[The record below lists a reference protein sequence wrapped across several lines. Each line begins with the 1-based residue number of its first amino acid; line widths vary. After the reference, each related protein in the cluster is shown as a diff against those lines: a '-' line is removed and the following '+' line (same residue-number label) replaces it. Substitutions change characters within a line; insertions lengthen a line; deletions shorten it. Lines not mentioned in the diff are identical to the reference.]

1 MSKINNL
8 KAGVNKVKEHA
19 FEINEFTINTAD
31 DVVDVV
37 LKNSREWQKLFGK
50 VVKNGSKLLWKQQ
63 DLAMSALE
71 NVSDQIVDNNQKLAE
86 FLEVD
91 NFLSVVK
98 SAVKRNSSKVEAEG
112 KKKAKVKT
120 AFPAKKVA
128 KVKSIKKV
136 KASKAKKEGKKT
148 TKQAKKVTKK
158 IVVKGSGLA
167 KKAVKK
173 GTKATKVVTVKA
185 NKAAKAVTSKAT
197 KKATSTGAKVERKV
211 VRTIRKDNL
220 QDIKGIGAK
229 TASLLNGAGIY
240 TFNQLAKASKKT
252 LTSVL
257 ENAGPRFSNFDPTE
271 WTKQARTLAAKAKK
285 A

>member
-8 KAGVNKVKEHA
+8 KAGVSKVKEHA

-98 SAVKRNSSKVEAEG
+98 SAVKRTSPKAAAEG

-120 AFPAKKVA
+120 AFPTKRVA
-128 KVKSIKKV
+128 KVKSIKKT
-136 KASKAKKEGKKT
+136 KASKAEKKGKKAV
-148 TKQAKKVTKK
+148 KQAKRVTKK
-158 IVVKGSGLA
+158 IVL
-167 KKAVKK
+167 K
-173 GTKATKVVTVKA
+173 GTKS
-185 NKAAKAVTSKAT
+185 AKAVATKAT
-197 KKATSTGAKVERKV
+197 KKAANTATKVERKV

-229 TASLLNGAGIY
+229 TAALLNAAGIY
-240 TFNQLAKASKKT
+240 SFDQLAKASKKT
-252 LTSVL
+252 LTTVL
-257 ENAGPRFSNFDPTE
+257 ENAGPRFANFDSAE
-271 WTKQARTLAAKAKK
+271 WTKQATTLAAKAKK

>member
-71 NVSDQIVDNNQKLAE
+71 NVSDQIVDNNQKVAE

-98 SAVKRNSSKVEAEG
+98 SAVKRTSPKAAAEG

-136 KASKAKKEGKKT
+136 KVSKADKEAKKATKK
-148 TKQAKKVTKK
+148 AKKVTKRV
-158 IVVKGSGLA
+158 VVKGSDLA
-167 KKAVKK
+167 KTAIKK
-173 GTKATKVVTVKA
+173 GTKATKTVTVKA
-185 NKAAKAVTSKAT
+185 NKAAKAVATKAT
-197 KKATSTGAKVERKV
+197 KKATNTATKVERKV

-229 TASLLNGAGIY
+229 TATLLNGAGIY
-240 TFNQLAKASKKT
+240 TFDQLAKASKKT
-252 LTSVL
+252 LTTVL

-271 WTKQARTLAAKAKK
+271 WTKQATTLASKAKK

>member
-19 FEINEFTINTAD
+19 FEVNEFTINTAD

-98 SAVKRNSSKVEAEG
+98 SAVKRTSSKEAAEG

-120 AFPAKKVA
+120 AFPTKKVA

-136 KASKAKKEGKKT
+136 KASKAEKASKKAAKK
-148 TKQAKKVTKK
+148 AKKVTKK
-158 IVVKGSGLA
+158 VVLRGTDLTKTA
-167 KKAVKK
+167 TKK
-173 GTKATKVVTVKA
+173 GTKATKVVRVKA
-185 NKAAKAVTSKAT
+185 NKAAKTVTTKSA
-197 KKATSTGAKVERKV
+197 KKARSTGAKVERTV

-229 TASLLNGAGIY
+229 TASLLNDTGIY
-240 TFNQLAKASKKT
+240 SFDQLAKASKKT
-252 LTSVL
+252 LTTVL
-257 ENAGPRFSNFDPTE
+257 ENAGPRFSKFDPSE
-271 WTKQARTLAAKAKK
+271 WTKQAKTLAAKAKK

>member
-8 KAGVNKVKEHA
+8 KAGVSKVKEHA

-71 NVSDQIVDNNQKLAE
+71 NVSDQLVDNNQKLAE

-98 SAVKRNSSKVEAEG
+98 SAVKRTSPKAEAEG

-120 AFPAKKVA
+120 AFPTKKVI
-128 KVKSIKKV
+128 KVKTIKKA
-136 KASKAKKEGKKT
+136 KASKAEKKGKKAV
-148 TKQAKKVTKK
+148 KQAKRVTKK
-158 IVVKGSGLA
+158 IVLKGTKSA
-167 KKAVKK
+167 KSAVKK
-173 GTKATKVVTVKA
+173 GAKATKVATVKA
-185 NKAAKAVTSKAT
+185 NKAATKAT
-197 KKATSTGAKVERKV
+197 KKAASTATKVERKV

-220 QDIKGIGAK
+220 QDIKGIGEK
-229 TASLLNGAGIY
+229 TASLLNNAGIY
-240 TFNQLAKASKKT
+240 SFDQLAKASKKT
-252 LTSVL
+252 LTTVL
-257 ENAGPRFSNFDPTE
+257 ENAGPRFANFDPTE
-271 WTKQARTLAAKAKK
+271 WTKQATTLAAKAKK